1 MRFRTI
7 QGGFHAD
14 SPLVSLPGAW
24 HDCCFHAGKEPS
36 CPGHLANM
44 DPRNL
49 LKLATLGCL
58 LPLLP
63 ACGSGGGGGLG
74 DPNASAVTMEIVE
87 VTNGFGRLLP
97 YVVPVAD
104 PVTGL
109 PTAQL
114 LEIRTIDDLIN
125 NPPTVLNPVKPPA
138 TWPSTAI
145 NPAGRTGNHFVA
157 VKFSRSLDLDSVL
170 DRTSSGL
177 ANNGL
182 TGTLSVVAYDPATG
196 QAEPI
201 EGRGFINGNTYDVG
215 SGNTL
220 ERWVRPDGQNGVTAR
235 DIDRNGSTLQP
246 GVGFPG
252 TNDDANGIVDGSF
265 VGAGALINKNTF
277 VFVVDTDQNLSTY
290 ETFPE
295 DRVIRVVIKGI
306 EENEVVGGVTSA
318 DNRVLE
324 QGGVATSVVGSDT
337 NAPDVLLDG
346 LGGAA
351 VTTPSNLA
359 TNLPCDTEI
368 RFSFGEAC
376 QPFSIG
382 PLPSTVPPALSN
394 EFTVEFLPPVSPG
407 SPPPGQTVQLP
418 YTVEP
423 VSPFNFTEYRIVPV
437 VNFPGSDPFGAQ
449 AQATVTYFKNAATDL
464 FGNQDGSSAETVS
477 TAFSIG
483 SDCPGLV
490 NVPVAPGAIVVASN
504 GGGTT
509 GGIRV
514 IDLDGFGQGTGDPTF
529 DSVNPFYNVGFNE
542 FNEPISGDVSKFP
555 FNPNLGVPDI
565 FPPLTADTTSLAGG
579 SRGVMTLALDST
591 LRSQLVSP
599 EITGTAIDMM
609 LGYPLDI
616 AFNNFECLS
625 GGRNLCANAAFQTH
639 PLNAGT
645 RAGNSISH
653 SPHPNP
659 PRIQLAPACFAPLIQ
674 TEEPT
679 FGDANRDGAVAS
691 NLLVPG
697 DPFGTIGGFGPTGLL
712 TESANYAGFWGPAP
726 TSPTCPTFT
735 LRQQIGHFLYV
746 LDAASDQVV
755 VLNSNRMNV
764 IETIPVSDPRDLAIS
779 PDLNTLAVSNN
790 GPSTVTFID
799 TNPNSNTFHQ
809 VVKVSQLVD
818 ELNNRLG
825 LGPTEVVWQPD
836 GEDIL
841 VLCER
846 SGSLAL
852 LSGASLDIRKII
864 PGVDGAR
871 QLAVSGRDAG
881 FGFNTGLY
889 YAYVVSQSGEMDI
902 FESGPDGVQGIGFDD
917 FISQPTLDGRT
928 GFNAP
933 SALLID
939 PASTQ
944 HAVFIAYNDGN
955 SAAVDLVWLENAPAG
970 PQLIRITPGAVVDPS
985 GRSKEWKVRNTYQN
999 VFSSSSILDLALDDL
1014 NNFGG
1019 LTQPLAVQV
1028 GGSVFHS
1035 GKGLNRGGAP
1045 VSNPRFLFA
1054 ASSSGF
1060 VDVIQL
1066 STGVKFVEPVPVPGA
1081 SVLCHYWRQ

>member
-1 MRFRTI
+1 M
-7 QGGFHAD
+7 D
-14 SPLVSLPGAW
+14 SRKLLKTVSL
-24 HDCCFHAGKEPS
+24 CS
-36 CPGHLANM
+36 LLA
-44 DPRNL
+44 L
-49 LKLATLGCL
+49 V
-58 LPLLP
+58 P
-63 ACGSGGGGGLG
+63 ACGSGGGET
-74 DPNASAVTMEIVE
+74 DPNATAVTMDLVE

-138 TWPSTAI
+138 TWPTQPI

-170 DRTSSGL
+170 DGTATGL

-182 TGTLSVVAYDPATG
+182 TGALTVVAYDPVTG
-196 QAEPI
+196 QSEPV
-201 EGRGFINGNTYDVG
+201 EGRGFINGRTYVG
-215 SGNTL
+215 TGPTL
-220 ERWVRPDGQNGVTAR
+220 ERWVRKDGQNAVTAR
-235 DIDRNGSTLQP
+235 DIDRNGTVLQP

-265 VGAGALINKNTF
+265 VGAGQLVNQNTF

-290 ETFPE
+290 ETFPA

-306 EENEVVGGVTSA
+306 EENQVVGGVRSA

-324 QGGVATSVVGSDT
+324 QGGVATSIVGADGT
-337 NAPDVLLDG
+337 PPDVLLDG
-346 LGGAA
+346 LGGSP
-351 VTTPSNLA
+351 VTVPANLA
-359 TNLPCDTEI
+359 TDLPCDSEI

-376 QPFSIG
+376 QPYSVG

-464 FGNQDGSSAETVS
+464 FGNQDGSSSDTVS
-477 TAFSIG
+477 TTFSIG
-483 SDCPGLV
+483 ADCPGLV

-529 DSVNPFYNVGFNE
+529 DSVNPFYNVTFNQ
-542 FNEPISGDVSKFP
+542 FGEPIAGDVSKFP

-565 FPPLTADTTSLAGG
+565 FPPLTADSTSLAGG
-579 SRGVMTLALDST
+579 SRGVMTLAQDST
-591 LRSQLVSP
+591 LRTQLVSP
-599 EITGTAIDMM
+599 EVTGTAVDMM

-625 GGRNLCANAAFQTH
+625 GGRNLCANAAFQVH
-639 PLNAGT
+639 PLNGAAP

-679 FGDANRDGAVAS
+679 FNDANRDGAIAS

-697 DPFGTIGGFGPTGLL
+697 DPFGSIGGFGPSGLL
-712 TESANYAGFWGPAP
+712 TESLNYAGFWGPAP

-746 LDAASDQVV
+746 LDTASDQVV

-790 GPSTVTFID
+790 GPSTITFID

-818 ELNNRLG
+818 DLNNRKG

-871 QLAVSGRDAG
+871 YLAVSARDAA
-881 FGFNTGLY
+881 FGFTTGLY

-928 GFNAP
+928 GFNSP

-939 PASTQ
+939 PSSTQ
-944 HAVFIAYNDGN
+944 HAVFIAYNDGS
-955 SAAVDLVWLENAPAG
+955 SAAVDLVWLENAPFGA
-970 PQLIRITPGAVVDPS
+970 QLIRIPPGAVVDPS
-985 GRSKEWKVRNTYQN
+985 ARSKEWKVRNSYTD
-999 VFSSSSILDLALDDL
+999 VFSSSSILDLAVDDL
-1014 NNFGG
+1014 NNVGG
-1019 LTQPLAVQV
+1019 LTQALAVQI
-1028 GGSVFHS
+1028 GGQVFHS
-1035 GKGLNRGGAP
+1035 GKGLHRAGAP
-1045 VSNPRFLFA
+1045 VSTPRFLFA

-1060 VDVIQL
+1060 VDVIAL
-1066 STGVKFVEPVPVPGA
+1066 STGTRFVSPVPVPGA